1 MGNLRESL
9 TESGTSLKAVLAN
22 PGLRRVNIAF
32 AGSNIGNWAFS
43 VVIGIYAYEH
53 GGATV
58 LGIVGVVRY
67 VSMAAFGPVV
77 SSLGDRFARKLVM
90 VSSDV
95 IRAVIIGV
103 ATLIVATNGPALAVY
118 VLATLSAVVGTA
130 FRPAQA
136 ALLPVLARDASELT
150 AANVASST
158 IESVGFFAG
167 PALAAL
173 LLAVANTPT
182 VFAINAAS
190 FLWSATFVIGLSA
203 DTRPPADEEK
213 KSGFVA
219 EALKGFATILAQ
231 RDLRLLVMLFFGQTV
246 IAGASLVFIV
256 TIALP
261 LLHMGRPGVGELEAM
276 TGVGGVIGGFLA
288 LVLANRKRLS
298 FDFGMGVILWS
309 APLLLLAAWP
319 VVAAAIAM
327 MLLIGVG
334 NSLVD
339 INAFTVL
346 QRVVPGA
353 VMARVFGALESLL
366 IAGMALGALLM
377 PLLIATVGLRTG
389 LAIIGAAVFVPVLVG
404 IRGLNRIDRT
414 TLAPT
419 KMALITGNEILGPL
433 AESVQEELA
442 RALIEVKVPA
452 GETVIEEGT
461 PGDRFYLIESGT
473 AEVTARGAV
482 VNSYGPG
489 GSFGEIALL
498 RDVPRQATV
507 RAVEDLTLYA
517 LERVVFIDAVTGH
530 NEANRLANVVV
541 SRFLSN

>member
-1 MGNLRESL
+1 LQR
-9 TESGTSLKAVLAN
+9 VFRN

-43 VVIGIYAYEH
+43 VVISIYAFQH

-58 LGIVGVVRY
+58 LGVVGVVRY
-67 VSMAAFGPVV
+67 VAMAVLGPIV
-77 SSLGDRFARKLVM
+77 SSLGDRFPRKWVM
-90 VSSDV
+90 VCSDLV
-95 IRAVIIGV
+95 RAVITAA
-103 ATLIVATNGPALAVY
+103 ATVIVAINGPALVVY
-118 VLATLSAVVGTA
+118 ILATLIAVAGTA

-136 ALLPVLARDASELT
+136 AMLPALASDPAELT

-173 LLAVANTPT
+173 LLAVANPPT

-190 FLWSATFVIGLSA
+190 FVWSASFVIGLRA
-203 DTRPPADEEK
+203 DTQPPVDDEK
-213 KSGFVA
+213 KSGMVA
-219 EALKGFATILAQ
+219 ETFRGFATIGKD
-231 RDLRLLVMLFFGQTV
+231 RDLRLLVALFFGQTV
-246 IAGASLVFIV
+246 IAGASLVFTV
-256 TIALP
+256 AVALP
-261 LLHMGRPGVGELEAM
+261 LLHLGRPGVGELEAM
-276 TGVGGVIGGFLA
+276 TGIGGVAGGFLA
-288 LVLANRKRLS
+288 LTLAHRKRLS

-309 APLLLLAAWP
+309 APLLLVVAWP
-319 VVAAAIAM
+319 VFAAAIAM
-327 MLLIGVG
+327 MIMIGVG

-377 PLLIATVGLRTG
+377 PLFIATVGLRTG
-389 LAIIGAAVFVPVLVG
+389 LAIIGLAVVVPVLVG
-404 IRGLNRIDRT
+404 IPGLNRIDRT
-414 TLAPT
+414 TLAPKKVT
-419 KMALITGNEILGPL
+419 LIAASEILAPL
-433 AESVQEELA
+433 GESVQEELA

-452 GETVIEEGT
+452 GETVIEEGM

-473 AEVTARGAV
+473 AEVTVQGAV
-482 VNSYGPG
+482 VNRYGPG
-489 GSFGEIALL
+489 DSFGEVALL

-517 LERVVFIDAVTGH
+517 LERQVFLDAVTGH

-541 SRFLSN
+541 SRFLGG